1 MRAAPGGGVELKCAP
16 ELEAQ
21 IFGGARNLD
30 LHVAASTLKVPALCL
45 FATGGNF
52 DRALHADWV
61 SRMQKGELR
70 DIEGGHLVPME
81 DPARVAFA
89 VLEFCASAREGGS

>member
-1 MRAAPGGGVELKCAP
+1 
-16 ELEAQ
+16 
-21 IFGGARNLD
+21 
-30 LHVAASTLKVPALCL
+30 
-45 FATGGNF
+45 
-52 DRALHADWV
+52 
-61 SRMQKGELR
+61 MQKGELR